1 MESNGKFRQGY
12 ISAIDMYNFG
22 FWEALIMLICWL
34 FPLAIIAGLIFL
46 VFRILY
52 LVIKNLENNLKK

>member
-1 MESNGKFRQGY
+1 M
-12 ISAIDMYNFG
+12 IDMYNFG